1 MSKDEKNKKSEEAVP
16 ANDAEPA
23 NIKEE
28 SVETKAKDAKD
39 EKPSLSENEV
49 KLQKQIDE
57 QNDRYIR
64 LYAEYD
70 NFRKRS
76 VKEKTDAYSDAY
88 SNVVNSFL
96 PLMDNLERA
105 LEYEKDN
112 EGVNMIIK
120 QMKDIFDKLGVK
132 VIESDGAQFDP
143 NFHNAIA
150 HEDDPEKGESII
162 TQTFQK
168 GYTLNDKVIRHAMV
182 KVAN

>member
-1 MSKDEKNKKSEEAVP
+1 MSKDEKNKKPEENTP
-16 ANDAEPA
+16 ANEAEQV
-23 NIKEE
+23 KEE
-28 SVETKAKDAKD
+28 KPTEQANKA
-39 EKPSLSENEV
+39 ENEAPKLTENEA

-76 VKEKTDAYSDAY
+76 AKEKTDAYSDAY

-143 NFHNAIA
+143 NLHNAIA
-150 HEDDPEKGESII
+150 HEDDPEKGESVI

>member
-1 MSKDEKNKKSEEAVP
+1 MSKDEKNKKSEEKTS
-16 ANDAEPA
+16 ANEAEQV
-23 NIKEE
+23 KEE
-28 SVETKAKDAKD
+28 
-39 EKPSLSENEV
+39 KPAEQACEAESEAPKLTENEA

-76 VKEKTDAYSDAY
+76 AKEKTDAYSDAY

-132 VIESDGAQFDP
+132 VIESDGALFDP

-150 HEDDPEKGESII
+150 HEDDPEKGESVI